1 MLRKQLLELNTNQR
15 NGTIDQ
21 ASAPLIT
28 ASIMQNMPLGN
39 RIGSP
44 GKNFLNYLE
53 TKFSL
58 LSNDLLNLESQ

>member
-21 ASAPLIT
+21 ASAPLIA

-39 RIGSP
+39 RLGSP
-44 GKNFLNYLE
+44 GKNFLNVI
-53 TKFSL
+53 
-58 LSNDLLNLESQ
+58 